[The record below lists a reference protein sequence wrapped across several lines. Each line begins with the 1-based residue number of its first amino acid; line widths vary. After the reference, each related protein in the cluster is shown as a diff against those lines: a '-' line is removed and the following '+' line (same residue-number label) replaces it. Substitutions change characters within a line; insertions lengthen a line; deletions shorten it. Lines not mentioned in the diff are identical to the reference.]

1 MPTWFPKEGDE
12 AGDKPSFH
20 RTNWFHPVGREV
32 KLVRNA
38 VGMTDLTSFAKLQVS
53 GPDAVPFID
62 YISANY
68 VPKVSSCGPRISRS
82 TQPMSANPLLH
93 TFPQ

>member
-1 MPTWFPKEGDE
+1 MPTWFPKEGDK

-20 RTNWFHPVGREV
+20 RTNWFYPVGREV

-38 VGMTDLTSFAKLQVS
+38 VGMTDLTSFAKLHVS
-53 GPDAVPFID
+53 GPDAVQFID

-68 VPKVSSCGPRISRS
+68 VPKVSNYEETISQRA
-82 TQPMSANPLLH
+82 QPMRVVMP
-93 TFPQ
+93 